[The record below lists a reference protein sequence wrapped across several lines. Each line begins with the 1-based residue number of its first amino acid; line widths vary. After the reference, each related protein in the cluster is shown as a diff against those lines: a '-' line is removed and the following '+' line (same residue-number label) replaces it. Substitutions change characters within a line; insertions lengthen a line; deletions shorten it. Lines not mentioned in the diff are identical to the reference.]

1 MDYYYNKSESIYDRL
16 SELKAFDDSKA
27 GVKGLVDAGI
37 TKIPR
42 IFHYDPKILSEK
54 SVADSK
60 FTVPVID
67 LEGIH
72 GDSILCDRVVRK
84 ARDACQNWGVF
95 QVVNHGIPTEML
107 DDMIEGIRRFHELE
121 TEVKKKFYSQ
131 DLSRKVVYLSNYGL
145 YRNLAA
151 SWLDS
156 LGCFMAPHPPKP
168 EAMPAVCR
176 DIIFEFSKEVM
187 KLGNT
192 LFEILSE
199 ALGLKSKHLEAMGC
213 GEDLILLGHYY
224 PTCPEPELTM
234 GITKHSFVVQL
245 K

>member
-1 MDYYYNKSESIYDRL
+1 MANTNSTSDHIHTRKSESTYDRMT
-16 SELKAFDDSKA
+16 ELKAFDDSKA

-42 IFHYDPKILSEK
+42 IFHFDPKILSEK

-72 GDSILCDRVVRK
+72 GDSILRDRVVRK
-84 ARDACQNWGVF
+84 ARDACRNWGVF

-121 TEVKKKFYSQ
+121 TEVKKEFYSR

-145 YRNLAA
+145 YRNQAA

-176 DIIFEFSKEVM
+176 CVVIKTNEY
-187 KLGNT
+187 T
-192 LFEILSE
+192 
-199 ALGLKSKHLEAMGC
+199 
-213 GEDLILLGHYY
+213 LILNSNSAV
-224 PTCPEPELTM
+224 TCLYGDFKIVTIIM
-234 GITKHSFVVQL
+234 ITKKKKRERINTMLQYKITINSNCGI
-245 K
+245 